1 MDSNHR
7 MAASKAAALPLG
19 YTPEL
24 SSSFNKGDLLIVL
37 VITYAS
43 FLGALSIISFP
54 SSKELIFVNILLPV
68 PEILTSLY
76 LLKKSYASLTR
87 G

>member
-37 VITYAS
+37 VITYAN
-43 FLGALSIISFP
+43 FLGAPRKLAYVITNTINKSP
-54 SSKELIFVNILLPV
+54 LLNELLNSGV
-68 PEILTSLY
+68 
-76 LLKKSYASLTR
+76 
-87 G
+87 